1 MPLIVV
7 QVMAVLEGLHTVG
20 RAQLKSQ
27 EVTVSLVEGKKSL
40 EEASIKITEFKELA
54 RLMEG
59 ATYYN

>member
-7 QVMAVLEGLHTVG
+7 QVMAIPEGLQTVG
-20 RAQLKSQ
+20 RARLKPQ
-27 EVTVSLVEGKKSL
+27 EVTVSLVERKNSL
-40 EEASIKITEFKELA
+40 EEASIKITEFKEVA